1 MDLYDITIIGGGPTG
16 LFGSFY
22 AGLRGLK
29 VKVIDV
35 LPELGGQLT
44 ALYPEKYVYDVAG
57 HPKILAKDL
66 AKNLATQASLFKP
79 TIVLGEKVLDLKKG
93 EDGNWQIVT
102 DQADNHYSKT
112 VLLALGAGACVPKK
126 LDADYPRELEGE
138 CIFYA
143 VKNKERF
150 RGKNVLIIGG
160 GDSAVDWANEFSV
173 LANKVTL
180 IHRRDGFRAV
190 QTSVEEMKRNKVD
203 VKTFYELKEIKTTD
217 KSVEEA
223 IIFDNRTGKEETL
236 KVDAIVINIGF
247 VINLDFLKSW
257 GLKMDVNAISV
268 NEMMETSLPGVYAAG
283 DIAHYPANGKPV
295 RIEHWKVA
303 CQQGRVAGMNMAGA
317 RLKYQA
323 VPFFW
328 SAQQDKVLG
337 YVGHVKDYEQTI
349 VEGDLDGDSFL
360 VHYAKGGA
368 IRATLSLFRDA
379 DLCAIQELM
388 LEGRMPGPEEVK
400 KGVDWVQLL
409 RK

>member
-283 DIAHYPANGKPV
+283 DIAAHTAKLKL
-295 RIEHWKVA
+295 IA
-303 CQQGRVAGMNMAGA
+303 TGA
-317 RLKYQA
+317 AEAATA
-323 VPFFW
+323 VNFAVTFINP
-328 SAQQDKVLG
+328 SAKAFPCHSSNLN
-337 YVGHVKDYEQTI
+337 
-349 VEGDLDGDSFL
+349 
-360 VHYAKGGA
+360 
-368 IRATLSLFRDA
+368 LS
-379 DLCAIQELM
+379 I
-388 LEGRMPGPEEVK
+388 
-400 KGVDWVQLL
+400 
-409 RK
+409 

>member
-79 TIVLGEKVLDLKKG
+79 TISLGEKVLNLSKATEG
-93 EDGNWQIVT
+93 HWQITT
-102 DQADNHYSKT
+102 DSTDEHHSKT

-126 LDADYPRELEGE
+126 LDLDYPRELEGE
-138 CIFYA
+138 AIFYA
-143 VKNKERF
+143 VKNKEKF

-180 IHRRDGFRAV
+180 IHRRDQFRAV

-203 VKTFYELKEIKTTD
+203 VKTFYELKEIQYGDNTVKGA
-217 KSVEEA
+217 V
-223 IIFDNRTGKEETL
+223 IFDNRTGKEETIAI
-236 KVDAIVINIGF
+236 DAIIINIGF

-257 GLKMDVNAISV
+257 GLTMDVNAITV

-283 DIAHYPANGKPV
+283 DICAHPAKLKL
-295 RIEHWKVA
+295 IA
-303 CQQGRVAGMNMAGA
+303 TGA
-317 RLKYQA
+317 AEAATA
-323 VPFFW
+323 VNFAVTFINP
-328 SAQQDKVLG
+328 SAKAFP
-337 YVGHVKDYEQTI
+337 GHSSN
-349 VEGDLDGDSFL
+349 LN
-360 VHYAKGGA
+360 
-368 IRATLSLFRDA
+368 LSL
-379 DLCAIQELM
+379 
-388 LEGRMPGPEEVK
+388 
-400 KGVDWVQLL
+400 
-409 RK
+409 

>member
-66 AKNLATQASLFKP
+66 AKNLATQAQLFKP
-79 TIVLGEKVLDLKKG
+79 TISLGEKVLNLQKTAEG
-93 EDGNWQIVT
+93 HWQIST
-102 DQADNHYSKT
+102 DFSEEHFSKT

-126 LDADYPRELEGE
+126 LDLDYPKELEGE
-138 CIFYA
+138 SIFYA
-143 VKNKERF
+143 VKNKEKF

-173 LANKVTL
+173 LATKVTL
-180 IHRRDGFRAV
+180 IHRRDQFRAV

-203 VKTFYELKEIKTTD
+203 IKTFYELKEIQYD
-217 KSVEEA
+217 AGA
-223 IIFDNRTGKEETL
+223 IKGVVIFDNRTGKEETIA
-236 KVDAIVINIGF
+236 VDAIIINIGF

-257 GLKMDVNAISV
+257 GLHMDVNAITV

-283 DIAHYPANGKPV
+283 DICAHAAKLKL
-295 RIEHWKVA
+295 IA
-303 CQQGRVAGMNMAGA
+303 TGA
-317 RLKYQA
+317 AEAATA
-323 VPFFW
+323 VNFAVTFINP
-328 SAQQDKVLG
+328 SAKAFP
-337 YVGHVKDYEQTI
+337 GHSSN
-349 VEGDLDGDSFL
+349 LN
-360 VHYAKGGA
+360 
-368 IRATLSLFRDA
+368 LS
-379 DLCAIQELM
+379 M
-388 LEGRMPGPEEVK
+388 
-400 KGVDWVQLL
+400 
-409 RK
+409 

>member
-1 MDLYDITIIGGGPTG
+1 MDLFDITIIGGGPTG

-66 AKNLATQASLFKP
+66 AKNLATQAQLFKP
-79 TIVLGEKVLDLKKG
+79 QVCLGEKVLNLNKNA
-93 EDGNWQIVT
+93 DGHWQITT
-102 DQADNHYSKT
+102 DMSDDHHSKS

-126 LDADYPRELEGE
+126 LDTDYPKEAEGE
-138 CIFYA
+138 SIFYA

-160 GDSAVDWANEFSV
+160 GDSAVDWANEFSL

-180 IHRRDGFRAV
+180 IHRRDQFRAV

-203 VKTFYELKEIKTTD
+203 IKTFYELKEIKASGTN
-217 KSVEEA
+217 VEEV

-236 KVDAIVINIGF
+236 KVDAIIINIGF

-283 DIAHYPANGKPV
+283 DIAAHPAKLKL
-295 RIEHWKVA
+295 IA
-303 CQQGRVAGMNMAGA
+303 TGA
-317 RLKYQA
+317 AEAATA
-323 VPFFW
+323 VNFAVTFINP
-328 SAQQDKVLG
+328 SAKAFP
-337 YVGHVKDYEQTI
+337 GHSSN
-349 VEGDLDGDSFL
+349 LN
-360 VHYAKGGA
+360 
-368 IRATLSLFRDA
+368 LS
-379 DLCAIQELM
+379 I
-388 LEGRMPGPEEVK
+388 
-400 KGVDWVQLL
+400 
-409 RK
+409 